1 MTLDR
6 AQSSNSQTV
15 DVKVSI
21 LELTDIPSFF
31 LRGYATH
38 HTFEE
43 LYQECVNHPSVVRAG
58 KALERVPASR
68 HFWHGDRMMLRK
80 HSLDTILRAGTE
92 PGSGEISLILR
103 RDLYRIGPP
112 SMVSGGAEYI
122 YMDAEAPIEE
132 VIARVIT
139 REERPCCVDLYS
151 HRKHRLDRAKSL
163 NDYELFPA
171 QEGSNEA
178 FPDRAVLL
186 LRPHVSV
193 LSYVLLVLAV
203 LLGVVVGY
211 ALLSL
216 LFNLS
221 RG

>member
-1 MTLDR
+1 VTLDR
-6 AQSSNSQTV
+6 AQSGNTQTV

-21 LELTDIPSFF
+21 PELTDIPSFF

-68 HFWHGDRMMLRK
+68 HLWHGDRMMLRNR
-80 HSLDTILRAGTE
+80 SLDTALRAGPE
-92 PGSGEISLILR
+92 PGSGEISLVLR
-103 RDLYRIGPP
+103 RDLYRIGPT
-112 SMVSGGAEYI
+112 SMVSGGAEYV

-132 VIARVIT
+132 VIARVLT
-139 REERPCCVDLYS
+139 REERPCCVDLCN
-151 HRKHRLDRAKSL
+151 HHKNRLGRARSL
-163 NDYELFPA
+163 ADYELLPA
-171 QEGSNEA
+171 PEGSSEA
-178 FPDRAVLL
+178 FPDRAVLF
-186 LRPHVSV
+186 LRPRISA

-203 LLGVVVGY
+203 ILGVAVGY
-211 ALLSL
+211 GLLSL
-216 LFNLS
+216 LFHFS